1 MSGASVS
8 ANVSV
13 LSADVPADRDRWNA
27 IGGRIDA
34 YYTAEYASVF
44 SGVEGGLGYAYLV
57 EDLSGN
63 QILYPFVRR
72 DLSQLQHIGLEGQGL
87 FDIVTPYGY
96 GGPAFVGADYR
107 RDEMMGEFRRSFS
120 HYCSR
125 EGIVSEFVRYHPL
138 IRNYLYE
145 SEDVDIA
152 PIRTTIVMIP
162 EADEQTVMSRLPSKT
177 RNMVRRA
184 ANGGVTV
191 RFTLSPVDEEL
202 QTFMRLYSDTM
213 NRRNAEGYYLFPVA
227 MIKQMFESMS
237 GSIGLFTAHATDG
250 SPVSSAIILQ
260 GGPFIHYHLSG
271 SDPTLMPPGTN
282 NLLLMKAAV
291 WGASVGATEFHLGGG
306 YSEGDS
312 LFKFKASMSSETRV
326 FAIGRV
332 IHDPTNYERLSKLT
346 SDRLGRPSTNSA
358 GFFPAYRPGR

>member
-1 MSGASVS
+1 MVWLSS
-8 ANVSV
+8 ARVSV
-13 LSADVPADRDRWNA
+13 LSARVPADRDRWNA

-44 SGVEGGLGYAYLV
+44 SDVEDGLGYAYLV
-57 EDLSGN
+57 EDPRAN

-72 DLSQLQHIGLEGQGL
+72 DLTKLEHIGPEGQGL

-96 GGPAFVGADYR
+96 GGPAYVGDDCR
-107 RDEMMGEFRRSFS
+107 RDEMMSGFRRSFS

-138 IRNYLYE
+138 IRNYLCE
-145 SEDVDIA
+145 LGNVDIA
-152 PIRTTIVMIP
+152 VIRTTIVMRP
-162 EADEQTVMSRLPSKT
+162 ASDEEIIMSQLPSKT

-184 ANGGVTV
+184 VNAGVTV
-191 RFTLSPVDEEL
+191 RFTLSPDDEEL
-202 QTFMRLYSDTM
+202 RTFTRLYSETM
-213 NRRNAEGYYLFPVA
+213 NRRHAEKYYLFPAA

-237 GSIGLFTAHATDG
+237 GSIALFTAHAIDG
-250 SPVSSAIILQ
+250 SPVSSAIILH
-260 GGPFIHYHLSG
+260 GGSFIHYHLSG
-271 SDPTLMPPGTN
+271 SDPARMPPGTN
-282 NLLLMKAAV
+282 NLLLVKAAA

-312 LFKFKASMSSETRV
+312 LFKFKASMSSERGE

-332 IHDPTNYERLSKLT
+332 IHDPVNYRRLAKVAADRPGPTNA
-346 SDRLGRPSTNSA
+346 SA
-358 GFFPAYRPGR
+358 EGFFPAYRAGR

>member
-1 MSGASVS
+1 MVWLSS
-8 ANVSV
+8 AKVSV
-13 LSADVPADRDRWNA
+13 LSAGVPSDRNRWNA

-44 SGVEGGLGYAYLV
+44 SDVEDGIGYAYLV
-57 EDLSGN
+57 EDPWGN

-72 DLSQLQHIGLEGQGL
+72 DLSKLEYIGREGQAL

-96 GGPAFVGADYR
+96 GGPAYVGADCR
-107 RDEMMGEFRRSFS
+107 RDEMMSGFRRSFS

-145 SEDVDIA
+145 SGDVDIA
-152 PIRTTIVMIP
+152 LIRTTIVMRP
-162 EADEQTVMSRLPSKT
+162 AADEQIIMSRLPSKT

-184 ANGGVTV
+184 VNAGVTV
-191 RFTLSPVDEEL
+191 RFALSHDDEEL
-202 QTFMRLYSDTM
+202 QTFARLYSDTM
-213 NRRNAEGYYLFPVA
+213 NRRHAEDYYLFPAA

-237 GSIGLFTAHATDG
+237 GSIALFTAYAADG
-250 SPVSSAIILQ
+250 SSVSSAIILH

-271 SDPTLMPPGTN
+271 SDPARMPPGTN
-282 NLLLMKAAV
+282 NLLLVKAAA

-312 LFKFKASMSSETRV
+312 LFKFKASMSSERGE

-332 IHDPTNYERLSKLT
+332 IHDPVNYRRLAKVAADRPGPT
-346 SDRLGRPSTNSA
+346 SASA
-358 GFFPAYRPGR
+358 EGFFPAYRAGR

>member
-1 MSGASVS
+1 MSS
-8 ANVSV
+8 ARVSV
-13 LSADVPADRDRWNA
+13 LSAGISADRDRWNA

-44 SGVEGGLGYAYLV
+44 SDVEGGLGYAYLV
-57 EDLSGN
+57 EDPWGN

-72 DLSQLQHIGLEGQGL
+72 DLTKLDHIGREGQGL

-96 GGPAFVGADYR
+96 GGPAYVGAASR
-107 RDEMMGEFRRSFS
+107 RDEMMSGFRRSFS

-145 SEDVDIA
+145 SGDVDIA
-152 PIRTTIVMIP
+152 VIRTTIVMTP
-162 EADEQTVMSRLPSKT
+162 ATDEQIIMSRLPSKT

-184 ANGGVTV
+184 TNAGVTV
-191 RFTLSPVDEEL
+191 RFTLSPDDEEL
-202 QTFMRLYSDTM
+202 KTFIRLYSDTM
-213 NRRNAEGYYLFPVA
+213 NRRHAEDYYLFPAA
-227 MIKQMFESMS
+227 MIEQMFERMS
-237 GSIGLFTAHATDG
+237 GSIALFTAHATDG
-250 SPVSSAIILQ
+250 SPVSSAIILH

-271 SDPTLMPPGTN
+271 SDPAQMPPGTN
-282 NLLLMKAAV
+282 NLLLVKAAA
-291 WGASVGATEFHLGGG
+291 WGASMGATEFHLGGG

-312 LFKFKASMSSETRV
+312 LFKFKASMSSERGE

-332 IHDPTNYERLSKLT
+332 IHDPVNYRRFAKVAA
-346 SDRLGRPSTNSA
+346 DRLGPTSA
-358 GFFPAYRPGR
+358 SAEGFFPAYRAGR

>member
-1 MSGASVS
+1 VVWLSS
-8 ANVSV
+8 ARVSV
-13 LSADVPADRDRWNA
+13 LSAGISADRDRWNA

-44 SGVEGGLGYAYLV
+44 SDVEGGLGYAYLV
-57 EDLSGN
+57 EDPWGN

-72 DLSQLQHIGLEGQGL
+72 DLTKLDHIGREGQGL

-96 GGPAFVGADYR
+96 GGPAYVGAASR
-107 RDEMMGEFRRSFS
+107 RDEMMSGFRRSFS

-145 SEDVDIA
+145 SGDVDIA
-152 PIRTTIVMIP
+152 VIRTTIVMTP
-162 EADEQTVMSRLPSKT
+162 ATDEQIIMSRLPSKT

-184 ANGGVTV
+184 TNAGVTV
-191 RFTLSPVDEEL
+191 RFTLSPDDEEL
-202 QTFMRLYSDTM
+202 KTFIRLYSDTM
-213 NRRNAEGYYLFPVA
+213 NRRHAEDYYLFPAA
-227 MIKQMFESMS
+227 MIEQMFERMS
-237 GSIGLFTAHATDG
+237 GSIALFTAHATDG
-250 SPVSSAIILQ
+250 SPVSSAIILH

-271 SDPTLMPPGTN
+271 SDPAQMPPGTN
-282 NLLLMKAAV
+282 NLLLVKAAA
-291 WGASVGATEFHLGGG
+291 WGASMGATEFHLGGG

-312 LFKFKASMSSETRV
+312 LFKFKASMSSERGE

-332 IHDPTNYERLSKLT
+332 IHDPVNYRRFAKVAA
-346 SDRLGRPSTNSA
+346 DRLGPTSA
-358 GFFPAYRPGR
+358 SAEGFFPAYRAGR